1 MNLFLAVAGP
11 IAVGKSTLA
20 RLIAEETGMHL
31 MEETVK
37 NHPCLQDFYKAL
49 KQMQVCPLQT
59 HITEAHYQSL
69 RTQIFFL
76 WDRYNKHKTALSGI
90 HPAGCIA
97 DRSLYEDPIFA
108 RILTERGEMSEVDFE
123 RIYMP
128 HALELIRGVQ
138 APDLMIILQ
147 ASTETLMKR
156 KTQRDRLIECD
167 IPYSYMDNLNI
178 EYRKW
183 AQNYAGRRVIIH
195 TDNLDLTSA
204 TSPDFKR
211 LMCRLREELELE
223 DSTRVLA

>member
-1 MNLFLAVAGP
+1 MNKFLAVAGP

-20 RLIAEETGMHL
+20 RLLAQETGMFL

-37 NHPCLQDFYKAL
+37 DHPCLDAFYAAITK
-49 KQMQVCPLQT
+49 MQACPIQT
-59 HITEAHYQSL
+59 HITEAWYQSL

-76 WDRYNKHKTALSGI
+76 WDRHNKHKTALSGI

-108 RILTERGEMSEVDFE
+108 RILTERGEMNPQDFE

-128 HALELIRGVQ
+128 HALELMRNLQ
-138 APDLMIILQ
+138 EPDLMIILQ

-156 KTQRDRLIECD
+156 KAQRDRLIECD

-178 EYRKW
+178 EYQKW
-183 AQNYAGRRVIIH
+183 AQDYTGRRVIIH

-204 TSPDFKR
+204 TSPDFKL
-211 LMCRLREELELE
+211 LMCRLRTELELE
-223 DSTRVLA
+223 DLNRV